1 MKGWSKINTFKNLK
15 VPVKISFGKIQVKAS
30 RRTNVNIFV
39 QFVTCSLKVPPME
52 VAIFKDDSD

>member
-39 QFVTCSLKVPPME
+39 
-52 VAIFKDDSD
+52 